1 MVEAQHDLPLNKLT
15 LGQRE
20 NKVELTPKEPQF
32 YHLARK
38 PLNWEDCHYEM
49 GLCDEEEAIF

>member
-32 YHLARK
+32 YHLAKK
-38 PLNWEDCHYEM
+38 PLDWEDCH
-49 GLCDEEEAIF
+49 